1 MDFTSLES
9 EGQIE
14 DFSEWVASMGKHQ
27 VTSLLLIFFIST
39 TVSLH
44 QGLFA
49 DWWKHKTQ
57 NSWILPALI
66 KGRQVLFENKPW
78 WLGPNTCNHKYWR
91 GSAPLVKPQHCPQNI
106 TPRSCSI
113 VSNHHF
119 TTHVVTYSCCCR
131 AWECD
136 EWTAAEIESS
146 HTTGILKNHVDLILG
161 SGRLSR
167 SCYTTRYDH
176 VTHFFIYFT
185 SSHSLLSCQ
194 PILPTLRM
202 WVAYSLSSFLS

>member
-1 MDFTSLES
+1 MINNES
-9 EGQIE
+9 QNHCKKVIGIIHTGSIGIA
-14 DFSEWVASMGKHQ
+14 D
-27 VTSLLLIFFIST
+27 TLLTKLRAT
-39 TVSLH
+39 
-44 QGLFA
+44 G
-49 DWWKHKTQ
+49 
-57 NSWILPALI
+57 
-66 KGRQVLFENKPW
+66 E
-78 WLGPNTCNHKYWR
+78 
-91 GSAPLVKPQHCPQNI
+91 NI
-106 TPRSCSI
+106 TPQSCSI

-119 TTHVVTYSCCCR
+119 TTHVVTYSCR
-131 AWECD
+131 ARECD
-136 EWTAAEIESS
+136 ERTAAEIESS

-202 WVAYSLSSFLS
+202 